1 MLCCW
6 KKHVREWTWVTHK
19 QLTRTGGSEATFW
32 GVGIA
37 QETMILVWKKF
48 CDCWVSHAK
57 SFRNW
62 ALHKLEVNCK
72 FNGEGHVPC
81 NPLRGNPQMSFHFVL
96 VCEKLSPQMSSL
108 KDKHFWDQLSQ
119 VVWLRVPRRLQLRC
133 WLRLQSSEGLAGAGT
148 SAPMCPPTSPRP
160 STPGLVAGRGRNAS
174 PQDTLGCLCVLRQR
188 SASPREGTPR
198 ESKVES
204 VSRD

>member
-1 MLCCW
+1 
-6 KKHVREWTWVTHK
+6 
-19 QLTRTGGSEATFW
+19 
-32 GVGIA
+32 
-37 QETMILVWKKF
+37 
-48 CDCWVSHAK
+48 
-57 SFRNW
+57 
-62 ALHKLEVNCK
+62 
-72 FNGEGHVPC
+72 
-81 NPLRGNPQMSFHFVL
+81 
-96 VCEKLSPQMSSL
+96 MSSL

-148 SAPMCPPTSPRP
+148 SAPMCPPHLPQTQHARAGAEAAMPHLRTSP
-160 STPGLVAGRGRNAS
+160 
-174 PQDTLGCLCVLRQR
+174 LGCLCVLRQR